1 MKRLILILLLFL
13 FQLHLFGQDNFVT
26 TFNFNEC
33 IPEIDTIDGQDI
45 YFVVDTMP
53 ECDSLKRYNSY
64 INLFQKYINLPND
77 DSVYYGLVFFT
88 FVVDTSGNIRNECI
102 LKSILRNDI
111 LYVEEEILEALKTLD
126 TWTIGKMDG
135 KKVPVRMVRE
145 VKLGR

>member
-13 FQLHLFGQDNFVT
+13 FNFHLFGQDNFVT
-26 TFNFNEC
+26 TFNFNKC

-45 YFVVDTMP
+45 YFFVDTMP

-102 LKSILRNDI
+102 VKSILRNDI

-145 VKLGR
+145 EKLGR